1 MNVTGILRRSIR
13 SKMGILAY
21 APGASICAVIPP
33 APLGTR
39 ALGDLDLG
47 NWGLTNTILSTPL
60 HHARPVDVRM

>member
-1 MNVTGILRRSIR
+1 MLRERVYV
-13 SKMGILAY
+13 LLY
-21 APGASICAVIPP
+21 PP
-33 APLGTR
+33 AVLGTR